1 MTQVQRLMVGAIVLL
16 GGIGGF
22 ACGRFLF
29 RPSPNV
35 VQPIAFNH
43 QLHTGE
49 LEMTCDICHQ
59 FYSSGKHSGLPSLAS
74 CMDCHEEPLTESPE
88 EQKIRDLAAAGQDD
102 VFRKLF
108 KMPDHVFY
116 SHRRHA
122 ELGEIAC
129 ETCHGAVATSS
140 VPPQRP
146 LVRVSMNSCV
156 ECHEREQVSSECTSC
171 HR

>member
-1 MTQVQRLMVGAIVLL
+1 MTPVQRLMVGAIVVL

-22 ACGRFLF
+22 ACGRFLL

-35 VQPIAFNH
+35 AQPIAFNH

-49 LEMTCDICHQ
+49 LEMTCDVCHR
-59 FYSSGKHSGLPSLAS
+59 FYSSSKHSGLPSLAS
-74 CMDCHEEPLTESPE
+74 CMECHDQPLTEKPE
-88 EQKIRDLAAAGQDD
+88 EQKIRDLVAAGQDD
-102 VFRKLF
+102 VFRKLL

-122 ELGEIAC
+122 AIGGIPC
-129 ETCHGAVATSS
+129 ETCHGAIAATS
-140 VPPQRP
+140 VPPERP
-146 LVRVSMNSCV
+146 LVRVSMDSCR
-156 ECHEREQVSSECTSC
+156 ECHEREQVRAECTSC

>member
-1 MTQVQRLMVGAIVLL
+1 MTPFQRLLVGAIVVL

-22 ACGRFLF
+22 ACGRLLL
-29 RPSPNV
+29 RPARNV
-35 VQPIAFNH
+35 LQPIAFNH
-43 QLHTGE
+43 QLHTEE
-49 LEMTCDICHQ
+49 LGMTCDVCHQ

-102 VFRKLF
+102 VFLKLF

-122 ELGEIAC
+122 EIGEIPC
-129 ETCHGAVATSS
+129 ETCHGAVDTAS
-140 VPPQRP
+140 VPPELP
-146 LVRVSMNSCV
+146 LVRVSMNFCLD
-156 ECHEREQVSSECTSC
+156 CHEREQTRSECTTC